1 MKGSLEFWD
10 DLVLI
15 QYEARKMRVKAQC
28 EKIWR
33 TTTKTKT
40 ETKKTKWA
48 KAKVARSR
56 LLCKASLCRWRSW
69 RARRRGGSRPD
80 GRIFKKQSKG
90 FCPRLPTCGFI
101 TLGKIYFFLF
111 GGKNVELVLH
121 YILVQCA
128 VQFII
133 TSYQTWKISNV
144 LHRWIYAKRNL
155 PKKSMQQL
163 CRFCS
168 SLLIAPTGR

>member
-33 TTTKTKT
+33 TTTETKT
-40 ETKKTKWA
+40 ETNKEWA
-48 KAKVARSR
+48 KVKVARSR

-101 TLGKIYFFLF
+101 TLGKIYFFYLVA
-111 GGKNVELVLH
+111 KNVELALH
-121 YILVQCA
+121 YILMQFA
-128 VQFII
+128 VQFTI

>member
-33 TTTKTKT
+33 TTTETKT
-40 ETKKTKWA
+40 ETNKEWA
-48 KAKVARSR
+48 KVKVARSS

-90 FCPRLPTCGFI
+90 FCPRLPTCGYI
-101 TLGKIYFFLF
+101 TLWKINFFIF
-111 GGKNVELVLH
+111 GGKKRWISPALH
-121 YILVQCA
+121 SYAVCSAIYYYILPDLENIKC
-128 VQFII
+128 F
-133 TSYQTWKISNV
+133 T
-144 LHRWIYAKRNL
+144 
-155 PKKSMQQL
+155 
-163 CRFCS
+163 
-168 SLLIAPTGR
+168 